1 MSKWEKFKNLS
12 LWELWL
18 LGKAVFLLP
27 ITALGLRLMGFK
39 AVRSAL
45 SCGLPPPVYSTD
57 ARAMDRAPKIA
68 KMVKVAAVYGRFGA
82 TCLPQS
88 MVLWRFLQRQGIEC
102 DLRLGARRENGNFEA
117 HAWVEVDG
125 VALNETADVGERFKL
140 LEPEANGIRN
150 CECGMRKIKAEVG
163 GRRSEAFECGRRNA
177 E

>member
-1 MSKWEKFKNLS
+1 MSKWQTFKNLS

-18 LGKAVFLLP
+18 LCKAFFLLP

-45 SCGLPPPVYSTD
+45 SYGLPAPAYSTD
-57 ARAMDRAPKIA
+57 ARAMDRAQKIA
-68 KMVKVAAVYGRFGA
+68 KMVQVAVVYGRFGA
-82 TCLPQS
+82 TCLPRS
-88 MVLWRFLQRQGIEC
+88 MVLWRFLQRHGIGC

>member
-18 LGKAVFLLP
+18 LCKAFFLLP

-45 SCGLPPPVYSTD
+45 SCGLPAPVYSTD
-57 ARAMDRAPKIA
+57 AGAMDRAQKIA
-68 KMVKVAAVYGRFGA
+68 KMVQVAVVYGRFGA
-82 TCLPQS
+82 TCLPRS
-88 MVLWRFLQRQGIEC
+88 MVLWRFLQRQGIGC

-140 LEPEANGIRN
+140 LEPEEG
-150 CECGMRKIKAEVG
+150 KIEDEKL
-163 GRRSEAFECGRRNA
+163 RRSEGRRKREDRFA
-177 E
+177 RTREERARR